1 MGVNQ
6 IDRII
11 ILAKIYCVH
20 ALEDTLAHGMAKYTN
35 KFNHLTSEKDQH
47 YAHVGD
53 ENTGSKRLS
62 NDKVTEIVIS
72 ISKF

>member
-1 MGVNQ
+1 
-6 IDRII
+6 
-11 ILAKIYCVH
+11 
-20 ALEDTLAHGMAKYTN
+20 MAKYTN

-47 YAHVGD
+47 FAHVGD